1 MAGHLKEL
9 RVTMEDRPGSLAK
22 LAEALGKAG
31 VNIEAISAETTGGGG
46 DIRILV
52 ADTAAARK
60 ALDGVGVKVAGER
73 DMTFV
78 DLEDRPGSLAT
89 TARKL
94 ADQGV
99 NVDAIYV
106 VGAAGGKKQLAIGTN
121 DTAKARAA
129 VR

>member
-31 VNIEAISAETTGGGG
+31 INIEAISAETSGGSG
-46 DIRILV
+46 DVRILV
-52 ADTAAARK
+52 QDTAGART
-60 ALDGVGVKVAGER
+60 ALEGAGVKVAAER
-73 DMTFV
+73 EMAFV

-94 ADQGV
+94 ASQGI
-99 NVDAIYV
+99 NVDSIYV
-106 VGAAGGKKQLAIGTN
+106 VSGTGGKKQLAIGTS
-121 DTAKARAA
+121 DAAKTRSALG
-129 VR
+129 

>member
-31 VNIEAISAETTGGGG
+31 VNIEAISAATAGGSG

-52 ADTAAARK
+52 ADTAAARN
-60 ALDGVGVKVAGER
+60 ALEGAGVKVAGER
-73 DMTFV
+73 EMAFV

-94 ADQGV
+94 ADQGL

-106 VGAAGGKKQLAIGTN
+106 VGAAGGKKQLAIGTS
-121 DTAKARAA
+121 DTAKARSAI
-129 VR
+129 R

>member
-9 RVTMEDRPGSLAK
+9 RVTMEDKPGSLAK

-31 VNIEAISAETTGGGG
+31 VNIEAISAATAGGSG

-60 ALDGVGVKVAGER
+60 ALEGAGVRVAGER
-73 DMTFV
+73 EMTFV
-78 DLEDRPGSLAT
+78 DLEDRPGSLAA
-89 TARKL
+89 TAKKL
-94 ADQGV
+94 AALDI
-99 NVDAIYV
+99 NIDAVYV
-106 VGAAGGKKQLAIGTN
+106 VNGTGGKKQLAIGTT
-121 DTAKARAA
+121 DVTKARSA

>member
-9 RVTMEDRPGSLAK
+9 RVTMEDRPGALAK
-22 LAEALGKAG
+22 LAEALGKAS
-31 VNIEAISAETTGGGG
+31 VNIEAISAATSGGSG

-60 ALDGVGVKVAGER
+60 ALESAGVKVAGER
-73 DMTFV
+73 EMAFV

-89 TARKL
+89 AARKL

-99 NVDAIYV
+99 NIDAIYV
-106 VGAAGGKKQLAIGTN
+106 VGAAGGKKQLAIGSS

>member
-9 RVTMEDRPGSLAK
+9 KVTMEDRPGSLAK

-31 VNIEAISAETTGGGG
+31 VNIDAISAQTAAGSG

-60 ALDGVGVKVAGER
+60 ALDAAGIKVAGER
-73 DMTFV
+73 EMTFV
-78 DLEDRPGSLAT
+78 DLDDRPGSLAAT
-89 TARKL
+89 TKKL
-94 ADQGV
+94 AEQ
-99 NVDAIYV
+99 NINIDAVYV
-106 VGAAGGKKQLAIGTN
+106 VGAAGGKKQLAIGTS
-121 DTAKARAA
+121 DTGKARTA

>member
-9 RVTMEDRPGSLAK
+9 RITMEDRPGSLAK
-22 LAEALGKAG
+22 VAEALGKAG
-31 VNIEAISAETTGGGG
+31 VNIEAISAQTAGGSG

-60 ALDGVGVKVAGER
+60 ALEGAGVKVAGER
-73 DMTFV
+73 EMTFV
-78 DLEDRPGSLAT
+78 DLDDRPGSLAA

-94 ADQGV
+94 ADQ
-99 NVDAIYV
+99 NINIDAVYV
-106 VGAAGGKKQLAIGTN
+106 VGASAGKKQLAIGTS
-121 DTAKARAA
+121 DATRARSA

>member
-9 RVTMEDRPGSLAK
+9 RVTMEDRPGALAK
-22 LAEALGKAG
+22 LAEALGKAS
-31 VNIEAISAETTGGGG
+31 VNIEAISAATSGGSG

-60 ALDGVGVKVAGER
+60 ALESAGVKVAGER
-73 DMTFV
+73 EMAFV

-89 TARKL
+89 ATRKL

-99 NVDAIYV
+99 NIDAIYV
-106 VGAAGGKKQLAIGTN
+106 VGAAGGKKQLAIGSS
-121 DTAKARAA
+121 DTAKARTA